1 MNILEMGDLFSF
13 NNEYFM
19 LLVTSKRTRNLLFL
33 IPCILDW

>member
-19 LLVTSKRTRNLLFL
+19 LLVTSKRTRNLLLL
-33 IPCILDW
+33 ILSILDW